1 MNMPNVSSLDGQDR
15 YLLALVQENSRLSYA
30 ELGEHVGLSASAVHD
45 RLRKLQAQGVVRGFG
60 ARLDPEALGLG
71 LCAFIQVLLE
81 RPEHDAPFVAA
92 MAELPEVQE
101 CHHVTGD
108 YAYLLKVRTHSTR
121 SLERLIADSIKSL
134 PGVVRTLTLV
144 ALSTPKENAALA
156 VGPAE
161 PA

>member
-1 MNMPNVSSLDGQDR
+1 MVMPNALKLDDQDSR
-15 YLLALVQENSRLSYA
+15 LLALVQENSRLSYA
-30 ELGEHVGLSASAVHD
+30 ELGERVGLSASAVHD
-45 RLRKLQAQGVVRGFG
+45 RLRKLVAQGVIRGFG
-60 ARLDPEALGLG
+60 ARLDPAALGLG

-92 MAELPEVQE
+92 MAKLPEVQE

-108 YAYLLKVRTHSTR
+108 YAYLLKVRTHGTR

-156 VGPAE
+156 VGPADS
-161 PA
+161 A

>member
-1 MNMPNVSSLDGQDR
+1 MSSLDDQDR
-15 YLLALVQENSRLSYA
+15 RLLALVQENSRLSYA
-30 ELGEHVGLSASAVHD
+30 ELGARVGLSASAVHD
-45 RLRKLQAQGVVRGFG
+45 RLRKLLAQDVIRGFG
-60 ARLDPEALGLG
+60 ARLDPGALGLG
-71 LCAFIQVLLE
+71 LCAFVQVLLE

-108 YAYLLKVRTHSTR
+108 YAYLLKVRTHGTK
-121 SLERLIADSIKSL
+121 SLERLIAGSIKSL

-156 VGPAE
+156 VSAAE
-161 PA
+161 PT